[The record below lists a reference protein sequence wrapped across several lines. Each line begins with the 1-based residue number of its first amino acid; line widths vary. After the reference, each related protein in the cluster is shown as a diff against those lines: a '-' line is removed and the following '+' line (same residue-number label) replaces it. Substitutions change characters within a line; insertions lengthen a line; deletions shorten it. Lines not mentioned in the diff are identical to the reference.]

1 VVLIALPFALFLLML
16 HIKPDYVQLLWTD
29 PLGIK
34 MSVFAIVTQIV
45 GAVVIKKIVDIKV

>member
-1 VVLIALPFALFLLML
+1 MML
-16 HIKPDYVQLLWTD
+16 HIKYDYVEKLWTH

-34 MSVFAIVTQIV
+34 MSIAALIAQVL